1 MTVKKANNFQRI
13 RELPL
18 QKQFILAATLVQRM
32 LPNYQ
37 LFSEA
42 TQFGDVHVL
51 QSALA
56 IMWERIVSRKV
67 KVDFEKQIEKVDPC
81 VPELNDFDMVGVYPA
96 IDTATALISLIQG
109 VEEEDTKYLV
119 DVSKIS
125 QASVSKMIEFEIIS
139 EMDDT
144 ESDIEIDN
152 KQIREHP
159 LMQYEMSFLGE
170 LLDKVESLGKVD
182 NATVREMKAYAA
194 HDGMTNIA
202 LSLEPVDHE

>member
-13 RELPL
+13 RELSI
-18 QKQFILAATLVQRM
+18 QKQFILGATLVQRM

-37 LFSEA
+37 LFSE
-42 TQFGDVHVL
+42 TTGFGDTHVL

-56 IMWERIVSRKV
+56 VMWERIVSRKV
-67 KVDFEKQIEKVDPC
+67 VIDFEKQIEKVEPC

-109 VEEEDTKYLV
+109 VEEEDGKYLV

-125 QASVSKMIEFEIIS
+125 QASVSKMIEFELAC
-139 EMDDT
+139 EMDT
-144 ESDIEIDN
+144 TSDEIMIEN
-152 KQIREHP
+152 QQIREHP

-170 LLDKVESLGKVD
+170 LLDKIESLGKVD
-182 NATVREMKAYAA
+182 SATVREMRKYAH

-202 LSLEPVDHE
+202 LSLEDDE

>member
-13 RELPL
+13 RELPI

-42 TQFGDVHVL
+42 ANFGDSHVL
-51 QSALA
+51 QSTLA
-56 IMWERIVSRKV
+56 VMWERAVSRKV
-67 KVDFEKQIEKVDPC
+67 KVDFEKQIEKVEPC

-109 VEEEDTKYLV
+109 VEEEDAKYLV

-125 QASVSKMIEFEIIS
+125 QASVSKMIEFELIS
-139 EMDDT
+139 EMDDSA
-144 ESDIEIDN
+144 EEILLDN
-152 KQIREHP
+152 KAIREHP
-159 LMQYEMSFLGE
+159 LMQYEMSFLSE
-170 LLDKVESLGKVD
+170 LLDKVESLGKID
-182 NATVREMKAYAA
+182 NAAAREMREYAN

-202 LSLEPVDHE
+202 LSLD

>member
-13 RELPL
+13 RELSI
-18 QKQFILAATLVQRM
+18 QKQFILGATLVQRM

-37 LFSEA
+37 LFSE
-42 TQFGDVHVL
+42 TTGFGDTHVL

-56 IMWERIVSRKV
+56 VMWERIVSRKV
-67 KVDFEKQIEKVDPC
+67 VIDFEKQIEKVEPC

-109 VEEEDTKYLV
+109 VEEEDGKYLV

-125 QASVSKMIEFEIIS
+125 QASVSKMIEFELAS
-139 EMDDT
+139 EMDT
-144 ESDIEIDN
+144 TSNEIMIEN
-152 KQIREHP
+152 QQIREHP

-170 LLDKVESLGKVD
+170 LLDKIESLGKVD
-182 NATVREMKAYAA
+182 SATVREMRKYAH

-202 LSLEPVDHE
+202 LSLEDDE

>member
-13 RELPL
+13 RELPI

-42 TQFGDVHVL
+42 TEFGDIHIM

-56 IMWERIVSRKV
+56 VMWERIVSRKV
-67 KVDFEKQIEKVDPC
+67 KVDFEKQIEKIEPC
-81 VPELNDFDMVGVYPA
+81 VPELTDFDMVGVYPA
-96 IDTATALISLIQG
+96 IDSATALISLIQG
-109 VEEEDTKYLV
+109 IEEEDAKYLV

-125 QASVSKMIEFEIIS
+125 QASVSKMIEFELAS
-139 EMDDT
+139 EMEDS
-144 ESDIEIDN
+144 EEIIIEN
-152 KQIREHP
+152 KAIREHP
-159 LMQYEMSFLGE
+159 LMQYEMSFLSE
-170 LLDKVESLGKVD
+170 LLDKVEALGKID
-182 NATVREMKAYAA
+182 SGTVREMKTYAN

-202 LSLEPVDHE
+202 LSLE

>member
-13 RELPL
+13 RELPI

-42 TQFGDVHVL
+42 TNFGDIHVL

-56 IMWERIVSRKV
+56 VMWERAVSRKV
-67 KVDFEKQIEKVDPC
+67 KVDFEKQIEKVEPC

-109 VEEEDTKYLV
+109 VEEEDAKYLV

-125 QASVSKMIEFEIIS
+125 QASVSKMIEFELIS
-139 EMDDT
+139 EMDDSA
-144 ESDIEIDN
+144 EEFLLDN
-152 KQIREHP
+152 KAIREHP
-159 LMQYEMSFLGE
+159 LMQYEMSFLSE
-170 LLDKVESLGKVD
+170 LLDKVESLGKID
-182 NATVREMKAYAA
+182 NATAREMREYAN

-202 LSLEPVDHE
+202 LSLD